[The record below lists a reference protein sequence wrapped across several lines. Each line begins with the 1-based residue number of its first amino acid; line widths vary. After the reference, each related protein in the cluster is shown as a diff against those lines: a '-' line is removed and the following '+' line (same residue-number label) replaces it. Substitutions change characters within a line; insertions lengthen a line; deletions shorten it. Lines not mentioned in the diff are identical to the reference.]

1 MSEKEKE
8 KQAQDLSEMLDKSN
22 IKKINIEHEMKKS
35 FIAYALSLIH
45 I

>member
-1 MSEKEKE
+1 MADKNDNIKEKI
-8 KQAQDLSEMLDKSN
+8 QNS
-22 IKKINIEHEMKKS
+22 KIVQVEVNDEIKKS